1 VRGNAVLMHL
11 SCTTIVNFLHGCA
24 PSPTRAKKKTL
35 VAELIHLLVLI
46 LQKNGNG
53 GYKTQHRFL
62 GMLYGLLNNQR
73 AVSSFASPA
82 SRGA

>member
-1 VRGNAVLMHL
+1 MQC
-11 SCTTIVNFLHGCA
+11 SCTCPVPPLLIFYNLVFTIL
-24 PSPTRAKKKTL
+24 RARKKTL
-35 VAELIHLLVLI
+35 VELLRLLVLI
-46 LQKNGNG
+46 LPKNGNG

-62 GMLYGLLNNQR
+62 GMLYGLLNNQQ

>member
-1 VRGNAVLMHL
+1 MGVHHL
-11 SCTTIVNFLHGCA
+11 L
-24 PSPTRAKKKTL
+24 RARKKTL
-35 VAELIHLLVLI
+35 VVELVHLLVLI